1 MYPRKERSDFAP
13 KKIAAGDTSLLKK
26 SETSGTS
33 RAPSPTNGENTLFVC
48 RGEQFARAQNLY
60 KFRTVGE
67 FFTFAKKRNNQGLFL
82 RRANSVRHYTLF

>member
-48 RGEQFARAQNLY
+48 RGEQRSPLHIILANTEY
-60 KFRTVGE
+60 KYLGDELV
-67 FFTFAKKRNNQGLFL
+67 
-82 RRANSVRHYTLF
+82 